1 MHSPLVLKS
10 GIEDGPRYIT
20 SSESDDRVQVTR
32 RYSNCT
38 FIEVTAAGSRQ
49 PVADLWALCA
59 IPFTDWRI
67 VNESLNHIQ
76 QRVKLDLYNL

>member
-49 PVADLWALCA
+49 PVADL
-59 IPFTDWRI
+59 
-67 VNESLNHIQ
+67 
-76 QRVKLDLYNL
+76 